1 MKKFLC
7 FALTCFLL
15 VGTISAKPKKT
26 KKSKKNKS
34 KTEFVLSNEI
44 DSMCYAAGILLGN
57 ESKKMVAHAI
67 DGTPNYDMFLHSFSQ
82 VLHSDS
88 TIKMSINVA
97 DSLLGT
103 YVARIQKEKN
113 EKQIAQ
119 NKAFLEENAKREGV
133 QTTASGLQYEII
145 KQTRGIM
152 PGPKSKVKVHY
163 HGTLIDGTVFD
174 SSVQRGEEISFR
186 LDQVIAG
193 WQEGVQLMPVGS
205 TYKFFIPAELGYGA
219 RDMGTIPANSTLI
232 FEVQLLEIEELN
244 NN

>member
-1 MKKFLC
+1 
-7 FALTCFLL
+7 
-15 VGTISAKPKKT
+15 
-26 KKSKKNKS
+26 
-34 KTEFVLSNEI
+34 
-44 DSMCYAAGILLGN
+44 
-57 ESKKMVAHAI
+57 
-67 DGTPNYDMFLHSFSQ
+67 
-82 VLHSDS
+82 
-88 TIKMSINVA
+88 
-97 DSLLGT
+97 
-103 YVARIQKEKN
+103 
-113 EKQIAQ
+113 
-119 NKAFLEENAKREGV
+119 
-133 QTTASGLQYEII
+133 
-145 KQTRGIM
+145 M